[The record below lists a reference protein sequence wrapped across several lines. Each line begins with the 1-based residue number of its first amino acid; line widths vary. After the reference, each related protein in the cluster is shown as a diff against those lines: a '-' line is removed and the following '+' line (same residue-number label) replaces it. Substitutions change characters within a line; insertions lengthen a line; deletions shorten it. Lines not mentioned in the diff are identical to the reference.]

1 MFGKPRKLKKLYSS
15 SKISIIPLKE
25 TFQPSGQS
33 VSLQSLSVGLPVIIS
48 STSGNWFYGE
58 KIDDEFLKV
67 VSENEIELWEKNIRN
82 LLNQNN
88 LYENKSRELE
98 NLIVKNLDK
107 NRFDK
112 ILESTIFEKS
122 R

>member
-1 MFGKPRKLKKLYSS
+1 MIN
-15 SKISIIPLKE
+15 ISFAVTVCNEAFELNRLLNQLKE
-25 TFQPSGQS
+25 S
-33 VSLQSLSVGLPVIIS
+33 VIEGDEVVIQVDDKK
-48 STSGNWFYGE
+48 STN
-58 KIDDEFLKV
+58 EFLKV